1 MRIFELYSLPIMDFE
16 HDNNDQSDMDAEM
29 IPIIPSMTFAEESNY
44 PTSSN
49 AHTTQSGFKSV
60 SNARLSTE
68 QQAALEDPN
77 EKDILELL
85 QQMDDFEP
93 IVQICYKR
101 EAELNGSFTF

>member
-1 MRIFELYSLPIMDFE
+1 MDFE
-16 HDNNDQSDMDAEM
+16 NDNDQSDMDTEM
-29 IPIIPSMTFAEESNY
+29 IPMIPSISFAEESNY

-49 AHTTQSGFKSV
+49 AHTTQGGFKSV

-93 IVQICYKR
+93 IVQLKYNGHT
-101 EAELNGSFTF
+101 ELNLILDS